1 MIADRIEAVVIPLA
15 GKSVAVSSG
24 AKFLVEDLKA
34 ELLTGFN
41 LLRARSLPQDQI
53 AAFGPNV
60 WCLGQVSYSVAE
72 CLP

>member
-1 MIADRIEAVVIPLA
+1 MIADRIKPVVISLA

-24 AKFLVEDLKA
+24 AKFLVKDPETQ
-34 ELLTGFN
+34 LLTGFY
-41 LLRARSLPQDQI
+41 LLRARGLPQDQI

-60 WCLGQVSYSVAE
+60 WYLGQFPHSVAV